1 MIDSEHTLELVINN
15 KLIHSSNKSGLRPL
29 METINIIKEKYSTN
43 KDIILNDKIT
53 GLAAAKLIIYCGQ
66 IAQINSELASKKAIE
81 LLLKSNTHIKA
92 KTVVDKILNKD
103 KTAQCHMELKSE
115 TLTPEEFYLELKRI
129 INI

>member
-103 KTAQCHMELKSE
+103 KTAQCPMELKSE